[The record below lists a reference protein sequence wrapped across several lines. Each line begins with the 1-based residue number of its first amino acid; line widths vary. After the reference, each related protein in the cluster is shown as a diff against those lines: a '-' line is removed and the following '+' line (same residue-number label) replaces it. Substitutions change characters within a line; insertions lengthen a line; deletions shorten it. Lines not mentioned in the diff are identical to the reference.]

1 MEQEIEPRETILLAG
16 LLAAPTEG
24 ALEVLREFEGQ
35 APWLERALNELEFTP
50 LEHWQGEHTRLF
62 VTGYPKTVC
71 PPFESAYRE
80 GRMEGNAASQLE
92 ELYARMGLGVDEMP
106 ADFLGTILGCAGQ
119 LALEGE
125 DHGPLWHALWRDHL
139 LEWVPDFTRDLRA
152 NTGLLLYQ
160 ALADRL
166 EQLCVEMDR
175 ALPESSADG

>member
-1 MEQEIEPRETILLAG
+1 MEREVENREAILMAG

-24 ALEVLREFEGQ
+24 ALEVLQEFQEQ
-35 APWLERALNELEFTP
+35 APWLERAINELELTP

-92 ELYARMGLGVDEMP
+92 ELYAQMGLGVDEMP
-106 ADFLGTILGCAGQ
+106 ADFLGTMLGCAGQ

-125 DHGPLWHALWRDHL
+125 DHGPLWQTLWRGHL

-152 NTGLLLYQ
+152 NSGLLLYQ

-166 EQLCVEMDR
+166 EQLCVEIDQE
-175 ALPESSADG
+175 LPESADG